1 MLEANRNKN
10 IILHT
15 YSEVDSVDG
24 FIGNYKVVVRKKAR
38 YVKETLCNGCGACFP
53 VCPAIGP
60 NEFDE
65 GTGPRNAIYRAF
77 AQAVPNVATID
88 MKRCIKCGLCQKA
101 CDQNAI
107 DFDMKDEL
115 VPLDVGVIIV
125 ATGWKEY
132 EPETGYLGYNKF
144 ENVITQMKLER
155 LLAPNGPL
163 VGHVKRP
170 SDGTRPKR
178 ILFIQCVGSR
188 DINRNPWCSAGIC
201 CLISLKNGKL
211 IKSEYPDSE
220 ITIAYID
227 IRTPGKYYEE
237 YYLRARQAGLK
248 LIKSN
253 VTRIVEDKATKNL
266 KVMLQDSLS
275 DNREVQLMEFD
286 MVVLSAAMV
295 PAAGTV
301 ELANKLRVELS
312 PDGFFKEYHP
322 RLNTVDTK
330 VPGIMLSG
338 CSQGPKSISETIMSS
353 KGAAST
359 GAKLMHNKEYV
370 IDMIIA
376 VNEPAKCSR
385 CGICERVCP
394 VKAIEVKPEGAIVDD
409 IRCVGC
415 GLCAS
420 LCPSGAMTVRYY
432 RDSQYQQ
439 LIDAFLDPFMPCEL
453 EDSTEAK

>member
-10 IILHT
+10 INIFT
-15 YSEVDSVDG
+15 YSEVEQVKG
-24 FIGNYKVVVRKKAR
+24 FIGNYSVVIRKKAR
-38 YVKETLCNGCGACFP
+38 YVKETLCNGCGGCFK
-53 VCPAIGP
+53 VCPSIGP

-65 GTGPRNAIYRAF
+65 GLGPRTAIYRAF

-88 MKRCIKCGLCQKA
+88 MKTCIKCGLCQTA
-101 CDQNAI
+101 CEANAI
-107 DFDMKDEL
+107 DFDQKDEL
-115 VPLDVGVIIV
+115 IELNAGVIIV

-132 EPETGYLGYNKF
+132 ELETGYLGYNKY

-155 LLAPNGPL
+155 MLAPNGPL
-163 VGHVKRP
+163 IGHIKRP
-170 SDGTRPKR
+170 SDRTRPKR

-188 DINRNPWCSAGIC
+188 DLSRNPWCSAGIC
-201 CLISLKNGKL
+201 CLISLKNAKL
-211 IKSEYPDSE
+211 IKSEYPDTE
-220 ITIAYID
+220 VTIAYID
-227 IRTPGKYYEE
+227 MRTPGKYYEE
-237 YYLRARQAGLK
+237 YYLKARQMGVK

-253 VTRIVEDKATKNL
+253 VTRIIEDKETKNL
-266 KVMLQDSLS
+266 KVLLQDTLS
-275 DNREVQLMEFD
+275 EDREVHLYEFD

-295 PAAGTV
+295 PADGTI

-338 CSQGPKSISETIMSS
+338 CAQGPKSISETIMSA

-359 GAKLMHNKEYV
+359 AGRLMHNGEYV

-376 VNEPAKCSR
+376 VNSPEKCSR
-385 CGICERVCP
+385 CGICERSCP
-394 VKAIEVKPEGAIVDD
+394 VKAIEVKPEGAIVDE

-415 GLCAS
+415 GLCAN
-420 LCPSGAMTVRYY
+420 LCPSGAMTLRYY
-432 RDSQYQQ
+432 RNSQYQE
-439 LIDAFLDPFMPCEL
+439 LIDAFLDPLVACEP
-453 EDSTEAK
+453 EGSKEGK